1 MVSQR
6 VSGHAAIRDRV
17 EAEAVGLFLRQVA
30 LNVSPED
37 AQERT
42 EPQLRLSPDPRQLR
56 LQVGAVT

>member
-6 VSGHAAIRDRV
+6 VFGHGAIRDRV
-17 EAEAVGLFLRQVA
+17 EVEPEGLFLREVA
-30 LNVSPED
+30 PSVSPEEM
-37 AQERT
+37 QERP